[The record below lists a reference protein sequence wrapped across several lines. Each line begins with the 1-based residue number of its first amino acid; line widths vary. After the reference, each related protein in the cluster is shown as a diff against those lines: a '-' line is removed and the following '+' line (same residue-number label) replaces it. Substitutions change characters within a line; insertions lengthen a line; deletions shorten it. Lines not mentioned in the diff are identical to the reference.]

1 MKLFEDDTNDV
12 GAGEIVSII
21 GNLDVAKKNES
32 HGCKY
37 ATILY
42 SESIE
47 YTRREKTELT
57 QQDIEYIEAWKKEH
71 IQDLVNALVEK
82 FEPIVI
88 GNG

>member
-12 GAGEIVSII
+12 RVGEIVSII

-37 ATILY
+37 ITILY